1 MTRLLMDR
9 SLITRIC
16 AGDAEAMDF
25 LANHWSP
32 YVHEID
38 DIMDGDRPN
47 PRDQLMT
54 FARACVLFSHPFYL
68 KHLAALRQLVL
79 NITVAYADSVDWE
92 QPTAQ
97 PWQQSW
103 ADHHRHCGLEM
114 VVAVA
119 TICGGHEHGF
129 AISQEQRSLCH
140 VDHHNREG
148 KPI

>member
-1 MTRLLMDR
+1 MDTG
-9 SLITRIC
+9 LIQRIC
-16 AGDAEAMDF
+16 CGDASAMDF

-38 DIMDGDRPN
+38 DIMDGDRPGR
-47 PRDQLMT
+47 RDQLMT

-68 KHLAALRQLVL
+68 RHLTALRQIVL
-79 NITVAYADSVDWE
+79 NVTVAYADSLDWE
-92 QPTAQ
+92 QSTAQ

-114 VVAVA
+114 VIAVA

-129 AISQEQRSLCH
+129 SISQEQRTICQ
-140 VDHHNREG
+140 VDHHNRAG

>member
-1 MTRLLMDR
+1 MTRFLMDQ
-9 SLITRIC
+9 SLLARVANGNT
-16 AGDAEAMDF
+16 EAMDF

-38 DIMDGDRPN
+38 DIMDGDRPAK
-47 PRDQLMT
+47 RDQLMT
-54 FARACVLFSHPFYL
+54 FSRACVLFSHPFYL

-79 NITVAYADSVDWE
+79 NITVAYADSVAWE
-92 QPTAQ
+92 APDAAE
-97 PWQQSW
+97 WQRQW

-129 AISQEQRSLCH
+129 AISQEQRALCH
-140 VDHHNREG
+140 VDHHNRTG